1 METRVG
7 PKVGYLL
14 PTRERVMQ
22 GKPAAVPLLQLA
34 ERAESLGF
42 DSIWIGDSLIDRPRH
57 EPLVM
62 LAAVAARTKRVSLGT
77 GVLLPALRNPVQ
89 LAHQAATLDQISEG
103 RLILGIGISPD
114 LPGIHAEFAAV
125 GVPFEKRVGRVL
137 ECMRLCRA
145 LWTGEAI
152 SWDGRWQLK
161 NAMVGP
167 VRTARAAL
175 QSGWAAIRVALW
187 SAQRA
192 TSTAGSRSRPRP
204 KFFASSGRKRGR

>member
-1 METRVG
+1 VG

-62 LAAVAARTKRVSLGT
+62 LAGVAGRTKRVSLGT

-89 LAHQAATLDQISEG
+89 LAQQAAPSTRSARGGLSSALVSVRIS
-103 RLILGIGISPD
+103 LASTPNSPQSAY
-114 LPGIHAEFAAV
+114 LSKNGSGGFSNACGCAV
-125 GVPFEKRVGRVL
+125 PSGPERRSVG
-137 ECMRLCRA
+137 M
-145 LWTGEAI
+145 G
-152 SWDGRWQLK
+152 
-161 NAMVGP
+161 
-167 VRTARAAL
+167 
-175 QSGWAAIRVALW
+175 
-187 SAQRA
+187 
-192 TSTAGSRSRPRP
+192 AGSLRTR
-204 KFFASSGRKRGR
+204 

>member
-89 LAHQAATLDQISEG
+89 LAQQAATLDQISEG
-103 RLILGIGISPD
+103 ATHPRHGYQSGSPWH
-114 LPGIHAEFAAV
+114 PRRIRRSRRTFRKTGREGSRMHAAV
-125 GVPFEKRVGRVL
+125 PCPLDRRGDQLG
-137 ECMRLCRA
+137 RA
-145 LWTGEAI
+145 L
-152 SWDGRWQLK
+152 
-161 NAMVGP
+161 
-167 VRTARAAL
+167 AA
-175 QSGWAAIRVALW
+175 
-187 SAQRA
+187 
-192 TSTAGSRSRPRP
+192 
-204 KFFASSGRKRGR
+204 